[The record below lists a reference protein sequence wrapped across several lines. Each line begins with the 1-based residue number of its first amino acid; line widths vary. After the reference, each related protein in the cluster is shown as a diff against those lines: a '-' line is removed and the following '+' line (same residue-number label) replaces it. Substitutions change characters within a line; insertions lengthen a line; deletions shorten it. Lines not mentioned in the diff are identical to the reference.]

1 MDMQFQDKKIVM
13 METKLVMMDVLVI
26 VKSNQDGLALVFLLH
41 LVQEM
46 VVIMVDQF
54 VEMGLL
60 IMVKVVMIQ
69 IEEIMTDVHHLVKKK
84 MDILVQDNPQ
94 HVLNKIMVLPIKE

>member
-1 MDMQFQDKKIVM
+1 MDMQFQDNKIVM

-26 VKSNQDGLALVFLLH
+26 VKSNQDGLALVFLLQ

-60 IMVKVVMIQ
+60 IMVKIVMIQ
-69 IEEIMTDVHHLVKKK
+69 IEEIMTDVHHLVK
-84 MDILVQDNPQ
+84 
-94 HVLNKIMVLPIKE
+94 